1 MDCLSPEQLVAYV
14 QGGGADP
21 RGVEAHVR
29 GCPACALEL
38 LMVRETLGE
47 PRAKSLRPATARLR
61 AIPAK
66 KPVAWIPWAVAAAV
80 LVAVALVVVVPSRPT
95 LPKAVSVKPAD
106 PVAPRLPAP
115 LPPELPK
122 AVPPT
127 PPAPSPAPNPEP
139 PKPKPEG
146 RPDPQPEKSPEPV
159 KPPAPPVPKPDAE
172 PKKPAPT
179 LVEKAVV
186 ARVIRSLGSGSSP
199 AGRLLRAGESFTT
212 ARQEYVEIAL
222 EGYGHLYFRE
232 NSQAELGATGEITLH
247 EGEML
252 ARMEP
257 GRNLRSLKL
266 AVAQV
271 EPLAP
276 VFNVLATKISAEISI
291 LGGHLSVGAAT
302 AKGPA
307 TLILKNGKVPEVR
320 PLDPGFASWLPEKLA
335 SRRYTGWY
343 EAEEFPGLQGFRAMA
358 SEGASGGKA
367 VVQVAEQG
375 AIALKAGLPFKG
387 RHVVWLRVR
396 QYEAKPVLIGIHLNG
411 QPSVEVKL
419 EGMEGKPWRWVGPLP
434 LNADRLDLGV
444 AALSR
449 WPLKEG
455 EDRRSYP
462 VVVDAVL
469 VSSDPKSVPPEKMPE
484 EGRVLE
490 LSLDDP
496 VVK

>member
-1 MDCLSPEQLVAYV
+1 MDCLSPEHLVAYV

-47 PRAKSLRPATARLR
+47 PRAKSLRPPTDRLR
-61 AIPAK
+61 LVPAK
-66 KPVAWIPWAVAAAV
+66 QPLAWVPWAVAAAV
-80 LVAVALVVVVPSRPT
+80 LVAVALMVVVPPRPPA
-95 LPKAVSVKPAD
+95 PKVVSVNPVD
-106 PVAPRLPAP
+106 PVPPKPPVLPPQPLPPVPKAP
-115 LPPELPK
+115 LP
-122 AVPPT
+122 AHD
-127 PPAPSPAPNPEP
+127 PAP

-146 RPDPQPEKSPEPV
+146 RPEPAPEKTPEPV
-159 KPPAPPVPKPDAE
+159 LPPSPPVPIPEPE

-186 ARVIRSLGSGSSP
+186 ARVIRSLGTGSSP

-232 NSQAELGATGEITLH
+232 NSQAELGATGEVTLL

-257 GRNLRSLKL
+257 GRNLRALKL

-276 VFNVLATKISAEISI
+276 IFNVLATKISAEISL
-291 LGGHLSVGAAT
+291 LGGHLSVGAAMT
-302 AKGPA
+302 RGPA

-320 PLDPGFASWLPEKLA
+320 PLDPGFATWLPEKLA
-335 SRRYTGWY
+335 SRKYTGWY

-358 SEGASGGKA
+358 FEGASGGKA

-375 AIALKAGLPFKG
+375 AIALKTGLPFKG
-387 RHVVWLRVR
+387 RYVVWLRTR
-396 QYEAKPVLIGIHLNG
+396 QYEAKPVLLSIHLNG
-411 QPSVEVKL
+411 QPGAEVKL
-419 EGMEGKPWRWVGPLP
+419 EGMEGKSWRWVGPLP

-444 AALSR
+444 VALSR
-449 WPLKEG
+449 WPLREG
-455 EDRRSYP
+455 EERRSYP

-469 VSSDPKSVPPEKMPE
+469 VSSDPRFVPPEKLPE
-484 EGRVLE
+484 EGRILD
-490 LSLDDP
+490 LSLDEP